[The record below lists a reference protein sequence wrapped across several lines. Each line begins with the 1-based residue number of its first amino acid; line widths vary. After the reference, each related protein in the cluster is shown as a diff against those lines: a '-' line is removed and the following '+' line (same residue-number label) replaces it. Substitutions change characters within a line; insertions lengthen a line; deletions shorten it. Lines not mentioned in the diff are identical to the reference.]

1 MKSQKKGVT
10 EKTMAKKVT
19 KKKTPTKK
27 KSTTRKRTTAKKPAK
42 TVVAARFA
50 PTVTDDQIR
59 IRAFEIYSSGRNP
72 SNPDADWHQ
81 AEQEL
86 RT

>member
-1 MKSQKKGVT
+1 
-10 EKTMAKKVT
+10 MAKKVT
-19 KKKTPTKK
+19 KKKTSTKK
-27 KSTTRKRTTAKKPAK
+27 KATTRKRTTAQKTTK
-42 TVVAARFA
+42 TVAAA
-50 PTVTDDQIR
+50 PVTPTVTPTVTHAQIR
-59 IRAFEIYSSGRNP
+59 IRAFEIFRAGQNP

>member
-1 MKSQKKGVT
+1 
-10 EKTMAKKVT
+10 MAKKVT

-27 KSTTRKRTTAKKPAK
+27 KATTRKRTTAPKTAK
-42 TVVAARFA
+42 SVAAA
-50 PTVTDDQIR
+50 TVTPTVTPTVTDAQIR
-59 IRAFEIYSSGRNP
+59 IRAFEIHCTGQNP

>member
-1 MKSQKKGVT
+1 
-10 EKTMAKKVT
+10 MAKKVT

-27 KSTTRKRTTAKKPAK
+27 KATTRKRTTQKPAK
-42 TVVAARFA
+42 TIAAA
-50 PTVTDDQIR
+50 PVTPTVTDAQIR
-59 IRAFEIYSSGRNP
+59 IRAFEIHCAGQNP

-81 AEQEL
+81 AEREL

>member
-1 MKSQKKGVT
+1 
-10 EKTMAKKVT
+10 MAKKVT
-19 KKKTPTKK
+19 KKKTSMKK
-27 KSTTRKRTTAKKPAK
+27 KATTRKRTTAPK
-42 TVVAARFA
+42 AAQTIA
-50 PTVTDDQIR
+50 AIVSDVTDVTDERIR
-59 IRAFEIYSSGRNP
+59 VRAFEIYSSGQNP

>member
-1 MKSQKKGVT
+1 
-10 EKTMAKKVT
+10 MAKKVT
-19 KKKTPTKK
+19 KKKTATKK
-27 KSTTRKRTTAKKPAK
+27 KATTRKRTTVKKAAK
-42 TVVAARFA
+42 TVVAAPMT
-50 PTVTDDQIR
+50 PTVTDAQIR
-59 IRAFEIYSSGRNP
+59 IRAFEIFRAGQNP

>member
-1 MKSQKKGVT
+1 
-10 EKTMAKKVT
+10 MAKKVT
-19 KKKTPTKK
+19 KKKTSTKK
-27 KSTTRKRTTAKKPAK
+27 KATTRKRTTAQKPAK
-42 TVVAARFA
+42 AVAAA
-50 PTVTDDQIR
+50 PVTPTATPTVMDDQIR
-59 IRAFEIYSSGRNP
+59 IRAFEIYCAGQNP

>member
-1 MKSQKKGVT
+1 
-10 EKTMAKKVT
+10 MAKKVT
-19 KKKTPTKK
+19 KKKASTKK
-27 KSTTRKRTTAKKPAK
+27 KATTTKRTTAKKAAR
-42 TVVAARFA
+42 TVVAAPVA

-59 IRAFEIYSSGRNP
+59 IRAFEIYASGQNP

>member
-1 MKSQKKGVT
+1 
-10 EKTMAKKVT
+10 MAKKVT
-19 KKKTPTKK
+19 KKKTATKK
-27 KSTTRKRTTAKKPAK
+27 KATTKKRTTAKKAAQ
-42 TVVAARFA
+42 TVVAAPVT

-59 IRAFEIYSSGRNP
+59 IRAFEIYSSGQNP

-86 RT
+86 RV

>member
-1 MKSQKKGVT
+1 
-10 EKTMAKKVT
+10 MAKKVT
-19 KKKTPTKK
+19 KKKTTTKK
-27 KSTTRKRTTAKKPAK
+27 KATTRKRTTAKKTATAVTAA
-42 TVVAARFA
+42 TVT
-50 PTVTDDQIR
+50 PTVTPTRPTFTDVQIR
-59 IRAFEIYSSGRNP
+59 IRAFEIYCAGQNP

>member
-1 MKSQKKGVT
+1 MT
-10 EKTMAKKVT
+10 KKVT
-19 KKKTPTKK
+19 KKKTSTKK
-27 KSTTRKRTTAKKPAK
+27 KATTRKRTTAKKAAK
-42 TVVAARFA
+42 TVVAAPVA
-50 PTVTDDQIR
+50 PTVTPTVTNDQIR
-59 IRAFEIYSSGRNP
+59 IRAFEIYSSGQNP

>member
-1 MKSQKKGVT
+1 
-10 EKTMAKKVT
+10 MAKKVT

-27 KSTTRKRTTAKKPAK
+27 KATTRKRTTAQKTAK
-42 TVVAARFA
+42 TVTAAPVT
-50 PTVTDDQIR
+50 PTVTDAQIR
-59 IRAFEIYSSGRNP
+59 IRAFEIYCAGQNP

-81 AEQEL
+81 AKQEL

>member
-1 MKSQKKGVT
+1 
-10 EKTMAKKVT
+10 MAKKVT

-27 KSTTRKRTTAKKPAK
+27 KATTRKRTTAQKTAK
-42 TVVAARFA
+42 TVTAAPVT
-50 PTVTDDQIR
+50 PTVTDAQIR
-59 IRAFEIYSSGRNP
+59 VRAFEIHCAGQNP

>member
-1 MKSQKKGVT
+1 
-10 EKTMAKKVT
+10 MAKKVT
-19 KKKTPTKK
+19 KKKTSTKK
-27 KSTTRKRTTAKKPAK
+27 KATTRKRTTAQKPAK
-42 TVVAARFA
+42 TVATAPVTPTTTPTVT
-50 PTVTDDQIR
+50 PTVTDAQIR
-59 IRAFEIYSSGRNP
+59 IRAFEIFRAGQNP